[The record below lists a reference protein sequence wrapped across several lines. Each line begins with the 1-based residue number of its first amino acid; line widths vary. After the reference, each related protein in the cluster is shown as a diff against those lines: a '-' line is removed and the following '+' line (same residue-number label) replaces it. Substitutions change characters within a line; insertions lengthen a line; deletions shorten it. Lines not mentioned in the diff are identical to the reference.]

1 MGAEEDGGA
10 DRGAGGGRDGR
21 SSMDEGGESLQGGAV
36 VNNNV
41 RGNKKWC
48 TEN

>member
-36 VNNNV
+36 VNNV
-41 RGNKKWC
+41 RENIKWL